1 MVFGKTSFLLSF
13 VGLVVLMTP
22 DASIPAQP
30 ESAEIS
36 AVIALPAETE
46 QNRGRPVVA
55 EQDKR
60 PDAVKNLRI
69 TKEITVTRWL
79 EPGQYVWSAED
90 AAAARGPAT
99 VIVNLRSRTLSA
111 YRGGVEI
118 GRAHFLYGFGDH
130 PTPLGTFPVK
140 QKKRDHTSNIYNA
153 PMPHMLRLTDDGGDL
168 GRFGLGGNRRVR
180 RHQHDEADKA
190 QQETGFSEHH
200 RAFRS
205 SLQHPASL
213 TRA

>member
-1 MVFGKTSFLLSF
+1 MILGKTSFLLSF
-13 VGLVVLMTP
+13 AGLVVLMTP
-22 DASIPAQP
+22 DSVAPVQP

-55 EQDKR
+55 AQDKR

-99 VIVNLRSRTLSA
+99 VVVNLRSRTLSA
-111 YRGGVEI
+111 YRDGVEI
-118 GRAHFLYGFGDH
+118 GRAHFLYGYGDH
-130 PTPLGTFPVK
+130 PTPTGTFPVRGK
-140 QKKRDHTSNIYNA
+140 VRDNHSRTYNA
-153 PMPHMLRLTDDGGDL
+153 PMPHTLWLTEDGVALHGSANQGNDRATHGCIGLPLEFAELLFDQVGVGDPVIVWS
-168 GRFGLGGNRRVR
+168 GR
-180 RHQHDEADKA
+180 
-190 QQETGFSEHH
+190 SEG
-200 RAFRS
+200 
-205 SLQHPASL
+205 
-213 TRA
+213 